1 VSLQSAFWLDGTQ
14 TTALPLPDR
23 SVDFGDGVF
32 ETLLLHR
39 GTPLFLDLHFA
50 RLGRGLEL
58 LTMPD
63 CRPAAYQQVEQ
74 VLSMIDKAWHW
85 AVMRLSIIRS
95 PGPRGYA
102 PAQHQHPRIL
112 ICVNAIERDCTK
124 MSPPATMGVATVR
137 LAAQPALA
145 QIKHMNRLEQ
155 VLAAQ
160 QAQTEQ
166 SDECFMLDQA
176 AQLVSVIAGNV
187 FLVRAG
193 ELLTPLLVDC
203 GVAGTRRRLII
214 EKWAPSIGLQVREA
228 RLTLTDLHSAEEVFY
243 SNSLQTVRPV
253 ARLGEQY
260 WDNHD
265 VCDALFSRFL
275 EDLS

>member
-1 VSLQSAFWLDGTQ
+1 VSQESAFWLDGTSIK
-14 TTALPLPDR
+14 ALPLPDR

-39 GTPLFLDLHFA
+39 GHPLFLDMHFT
-50 RLGRGLEL
+50 RLGRGLKAL
-58 LTMPD
+58 AMPD
-63 CRPAAYQQVEQ
+63 CRPAAQRQVEQ
-74 VLSMIDKAWHW
+74 VLSTLNTASPW
-85 AVMRLSIIRS
+85 AVMRLSVIRA

-112 ICVNAIERDCTK
+112 ICVTPMERDCTK
-124 MSPPATMGVATVR
+124 MSPAATLTVATIR

-160 QAQTEQ
+160 QAQAEQ
-166 SDECFMLDQA
+166 VDECFLLDQA
-176 AQLVSVIAGNV
+176 EQLVSVIAGNI

-203 GVAGTRRRLII
+203 GVAGTRRRMII
-214 EKWAPSIGLQVREA
+214 EKWAPAIGLQVREA
-228 RLTLTDLHSAEEVFY
+228 RLTLPDLQSSEEVFY

-253 ARLGEQY
+253 GRLGDRY

-265 VCDALFSRFL
+265 VCDALFRRYL